1 MTRNKMNSRIN
12 EINLKYRTLISQNR
26 VIRIRNIFQ
35 IQVNP
40 KSEVKNQKSL
50 LRLIQLK
57 LMEVQVLLLIKLF
70 KLALKKMKKS

>member
-1 MTRNKMNSRIN
+1 MMKNKMNNRIN

-26 VIRIRNIFQ
+26 VIRTRSIFQ

>member
-1 MTRNKMNSRIN
+1 MMKNKMNNRIN

-26 VIRIRNIFQ
+26 VIRTRSIFP

>member
-26 VIRIRNIFQ
+26 VIRTRSIFQ